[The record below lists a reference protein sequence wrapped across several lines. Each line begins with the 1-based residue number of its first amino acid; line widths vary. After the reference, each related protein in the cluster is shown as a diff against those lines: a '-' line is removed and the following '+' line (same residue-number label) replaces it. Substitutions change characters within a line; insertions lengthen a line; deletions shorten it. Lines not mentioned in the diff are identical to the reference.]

1 MAAQIRTSVQRI
13 TEVVALKLSAL
24 TPWAAISVSADE
36 DSPEM
41 VESVRVSRHDH
52 FYSSYV

>member
-1 MAAQIRTSVQRI
+1 MAAQIRTNVQRI

-24 TPWAAISVSADE
+24 TPWAAISVNVDE
-36 DSPEM
+36 DTPEM
-41 VESVRVSRHDH
+41 VESVTVSRHEH